1 MPEAKFHDVADH
13 TLEAIMSL
21 LSPLESELDDVDI
34 SAAQGVLNVNLG
46 SGRGFWVINKQTPN
60 RQLWWSSPL
69 SGPRRY
75 EYNPTPSKS
84 TPSRGLGL
92 GLGLGLELESIA
104 HWKATVDGKD
114 LLWQLHK
121 EMQQVAGMDLFKR
134 VS

>member
-1 MPEAKFHDVADH
+1 MPEAKFHDIADH

-34 SAAQGVLNVNLG
+34 SSAQGVLNVNLG

-75 EYNPTPSKS
+75 EYSPTPSS
-84 TPSRGLGL
+84 VLGL
-92 GLGLGLELESIA
+92 DLELESIKN
-104 HWKATVDGKD
+104 WKATIDGKD
-114 LLWQLHK
+114 MLWQLHK
-121 EMQQVAGMDLFKR
+121 EMQQVAGMDLLKR
-134 VS
+134 AS